1 MNTNIILI
9 RIKLS
14 EQIIYFFALAKVI
27 PVKLCVSLVKIEKI
41 KNPF

>member
-14 EQIIYFFALAKVI
+14 EQFFNFFALAKVI
-27 PVKLCVSLVKIEKI
+27 HVKPCVSLVKTEKI
-41 KNPF
+41 KILF